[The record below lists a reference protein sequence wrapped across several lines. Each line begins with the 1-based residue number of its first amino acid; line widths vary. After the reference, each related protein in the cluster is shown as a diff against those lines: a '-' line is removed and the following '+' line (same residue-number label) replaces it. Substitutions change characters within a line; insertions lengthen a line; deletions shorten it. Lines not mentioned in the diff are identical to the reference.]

1 MSAQQGTQQAIHRSS
16 GSERP
21 LPKALPIDLDYLQRV
36 MLRLLEHH
44 SPTGYTDQVV
54 HVVCEELTALG
65 VEHELTRRGAIRA
78 SLQGSRRAPDRAIV
92 THLDTI
98 GAMVCGLKPN
108 GRLAVTPI
116 GSWSA
121 RFAEGAEVMVLTGE
135 GARSGTILPLK
146 ASGHAFDQEV
156 DTQPVSWDNV
166 ELRLDELIHDREGLE
181 ALGVAI
187 GDYVGVDSQT
197 RITDSGFV
205 KGRHLD
211 DKAGVAS
218 LLTAVKAV
226 LDHNARLP
234 VDCHPLFTISEEV
247 GVGASGVLHQ
257 DVAELVAIDTAPQA
271 PGQASIETAVT
282 ISMKDSSGPFDW
294 HLNRLLLALARENGI
309 DHVRDVFRF
318 YRCDAAAA
326 LEAGNDIRTALVCFG
341 TDATHGYERTHLS
354 ALEGL
359 TKLLTAYMQSQ
370 PAVARDREQLGP
382 PTGFPSQPEEEADFH
397 PFEKPTRAAE

>member
-1 MSAQQGTQQAIHRSS
+1 MAGQYGTQHAIQRRA
-16 GSERP
+16 GGDRP
-21 LPKALPIDLDYLQRV
+21 LPKALPIDLDYLKRV
-36 MLRLLEHH
+36 MLSLLEHH

-54 HVVCEELTALG
+54 HLVCDELTALG
-65 VEHELTRRGAIRA
+65 VEYELTRRGAIRA
-78 SLQGSRRAPDRAIV
+78 TLPGARSAPDRAV
-92 THLDTI
+92 VAHLDTI

-108 GRLAVTPI
+108 GRLGVTPI

-121 RFAEGAEVMVLTGE
+121 RFAEGAEVTVLTGE

-146 ASGHAFDQEV
+146 ASGHAFDEEV
-156 DTQPVSWDNV
+156 DTQGVSWDNV
-166 ELRLDELIHDREGLE
+166 ELRLDELVHDRAGLE
-181 ALGVAI
+181 MLGVAI
-187 GDYVGVDSQT
+187 GDYVGIDTQA

-205 KGRHLD
+205 KSRHLD
-211 DKAGVAS
+211 DKAGVAA

-226 LDHNARLP
+226 LESGVRLP

-271 PGQASIETAVT
+271 PGQASLETCVT
-282 ISMKDSSGPFDW
+282 VSMKDSSGPFDW
-294 HLNRLLLALARENGI
+294 HLNRLLLELARENGI
-309 DHVRDVFRF
+309 DHLRDVFRF

-326 LEAGNDIRTALVCFG
+326 LEAGNDIRTALICFG

-359 TKLLTAYMQSQ
+359 TRLLTAYMQAP
-370 PAVARDREQLGP
+370 PAVPRDREQLGP
-382 PTGFPSQPEEEADFH
+382 PEGFPSQPEEEAAFH
-397 PFEKPTRAAE
+397 AFDKPIRAVD

>member
-1 MSAQQGTQQAIHRSS
+1 MAEPNRKTA
-16 GSERP
+16 ERP
-21 LPKALPIDLDYLQRV
+21 LPEALDIDMDYLRRV

-54 HVVCEELTALG
+54 HVVVEELNALG
-65 VEHELTRRGAIRA
+65 IEHELTRRGAIRA

-92 THLDTI
+92 AHLDTI

-116 GSWSA
+116 GTWSA
-121 RFAEGAEVMVLTGE
+121 RFAEGADVTVLTEE

-146 ASGHAFDQEV
+146 SSGHAFDTEV
-156 DTQPVSWDNV
+156 DSQPVSWDNV
-166 ELRLDELIHDREGLE
+166 ELRLDELVHDREGLE
-181 ALGVAI
+181 AMGVAI
-187 GDYVGVDSQT
+187 GDFVGVHSNPT
-197 RITDSGFV
+197 ITDSGFV

-211 DKAGVAS
+211 DKAGVAV
-218 LLTAVKAV
+218 LLAACKAV
-226 LDHNARLP
+226 VETGARLP

-271 PGQASIETAVT
+271 PGQASIETSVT

-294 HLNRLLLALARENGI
+294 HLNRLLLGLARENAI

-326 LEAGNDIRTALVCFG
+326 LEAGNDIRVSLVCFG

-354 ALEGL
+354 SLEGL
-359 TKLLTAYMQSQ
+359 AKLLTAYMQSY
-370 PAVARDREQLGP
+370 PAVERDTQQLGP
-382 PTGFPSQPEEEADFH
+382 PKGFPSQPEEEADFH
-397 PFEKPTRAAE
+397 AFQKAERAAE